1 MTGSDPL
8 DGTIREALT
17 EVVDRSPIPPDY
29 ERLMHV
35 EQQRSRRPVLVVAG
49 GAVAA
54 TAAAAV
60 VFSGGGGDTSVSTA
74 NEPTESGRT
83 AEECRA
89 IADSLFDVETDA
101 LVYLPADTPP
111 AEIDRVTA
119 EIDSLPYV
127 DSITLNDRE
136 DVLDQFR
143 RIMVDSALADS
154 ATAEI
159 MPSIVEVAGS
169 GDRTLQTLVGDL
181 NGDGAVSNL
190 LSRDD
195 AVEENARTCI
205 ANADPTGT
213 EIVTTSTAPP
223 MTTIPPPT
231 MEALNAVQEAVSD
244 VLPQFSTT
252 LSVGPEPSMANRILT
267 FEFSGNSPGLEGQ
280 RLESLVLDVY
290 ATGTFD
296 ATELS
301 GLETLPTQ
309 APERAWLGADDS
321 DLRSVYFLGTAGTAI
336 RVASSAPDS
345 ASLLPVDELVAAAAN
360 LASHPA
366 VISLARDLHG

>member
-1 MTGSDPL
+1 MTGSDSL
-8 DGTIREALT
+8 DGIIREALT
-17 EVVDRSPIPPDY
+17 DVVDRSPIPPDY
-29 ERLMHV
+29 ERLLHM

-60 VFSGGGGDTSVSTA
+60 VFSGGGDDTPLSTA
-74 NEPTESGRT
+74 NQPTEPDRT
-83 AEECRA
+83 AQDCRA
-89 IADSLFDVETDA
+89 IADSLFDDETDA
-101 LVYLPADTPP
+101 LVYLPADNPL
-111 AEIDRVTA
+111 AEVDRVTA
-119 EIDSLPYV
+119 EIRSLPYV
-127 DSITLNDRE
+127 DSITLNDQD

-143 RIMVDSALADS
+143 QIMVNHPLADS

-169 GDRTLQTLVGDL
+169 GDRTLQALVGDL
-181 NGDGAVSNL
+181 AGDGAVNKL

-195 AVEENARTCI
+195 AVEDNVRTCI

-213 EIVTTSTAPP
+213 ELVTTSTAPP

-231 MEALNAVQEAVSD
+231 MDALNAVQEAVSD

-252 LSVGPEPSMANRILT
+252 LSVGPGPAIANRILT

-280 RLESLVLDVY
+280 PVESLVLDVY

-321 DLRSVYFLGTAGTAI
+321 DLRSVYFLGTTGTAI